1 MFPLQLI
8 KKQAKYRQKNNHHLL
23 TINFAVRCRQMFLA
37 TVRQL
42 NMQADKS
49 TRIVANWIF
58 LGIAMLII
66 QVLLG
71 GITRLTGS
79 GLSITEWKP
88 LMGALP
94 PTNQAEWQKAFNGY
108 QQIAQY
114 KYLNHHFTL
123 SDFKFIF
130 FWEWFHRLWAQ
141 IIGVVF
147 LIPFIWFLIK
157 GYFKSWMVVSL
168 IILFLLGALQGAI
181 GWIMVQSGLN
191 DNDLYV
197 SHIRLAVHF
206 MAAMV
211 LIGYALIFGLK
222 LSVKETSRVYN
233 SSLLTSALIITI
245 LVCMQLIFGAL
256 MAGLKAATVAPT
268 WPDIN
273 GMMIPTGMFT
283 TGGFLHNIVHNKI
296 TIHFIHRTLAYIIA
310 VLIFMWWLSARKT
323 SYSSAFNK
331 AKNCTIIFVIV
342 QIILGVLTVLNSSV
356 TGSGSFGAFEWFAQL
371 HQLTGML
378 LFLSMIA
385 VLYLLSA
392 KHTLHKPVE
401 ARH

>member
-1 MFPLQLI
+1 
-8 KKQAKYRQKNNHHLL
+8 
-23 TINFAVRCRQMFLA
+23 
-37 TVRQL
+37 
-42 NMQADKS
+42 MQADKS

-58 LGIAMLII
+58 VGIAMLII

-94 PTNQAEWQKAFNGY
+94 PTNEAEWQKAFNGY

-114 KYLNHHFTL
+114 KYLNRHFTL

-130 FWEWFHRLWAQ
+130 FWEWFHRLWAR

-147 LIPFIWFLIK
+147 LIPFVWFLIK
-157 GYFKSWMVVSL
+157 GYFKSWMVVPL
-168 IILFLLGALQGAI
+168 VILFLLGALQGAI

-191 DNDLYV
+191 DKDLYV

-222 LSVKETSRVYN
+222 LSVKEDNRVSN
-233 SSLLTSALIITI
+233 QGLFTGAITITI
-245 LVCMQLIFGAL
+245 LVCIQLILGAF
-256 MAGLKAATVAPT
+256 MAGLKAATAAPT

-273 GMMIPTGMFT
+273 GAMIPDGMFDP
-283 TGGFLHNIVHNKI
+283 GGFFHNIAHNKI
-296 TIHFIHRTLAYIIA
+296 TVHFIHRTLAYIIG
-310 VLIFMWWLSARKT
+310 VSILIWWLASPKV

-331 AKNCTIIFVIV
+331 AKNWTMIFVIV

-356 TGSGSFGAFEWFAQL
+356 TGRGSFGAFEWFAQL

-385 VLYLLSA
+385 ALYLLSA
-392 KHTLHKPVE
+392 KRTVKIP
-401 ARH
+401 